1 MQKNSLQLINLGQR
15 ISGQDSRESGVG
27 VRL

>member
-15 ISGQDSRESGVG
+15 ISGQVSREAGGG